1 MEGIYC
7 RRGRMTDRTLYE
19 RQLDYMFR
27 DLSYTE
33 ADIRKHIREH
43 RIDVAVRKT
52 MRTYGLSAS
61 QMVPFVEHGKK
72 DLPLIPIFSE
82 LARWYF
88 HETP

>member
-1 MEGIYC
+1 
-7 RRGRMTDRTLYE
+7 MTDRTLYE

-27 DLSYTE
+27 TPSFTE

-43 RIDVAVRKT
+43 RIDESVRKT

-61 QMVPFVEHGKK
+61 RMAAFVEHGKK
-72 DLPLIPIFSE
+72 DLLLIPIFSE

-88 HETP
+88 HEPT